1 MDLKEFNR
9 FVDRFSW
16 RTVVAGV
23 FLVAIVLLIAYAGR
37 RSSTSVNRPNG
48 EAADSRATSIVSG
61 GVVMNGSPT
70 FNAPA
75 QVGGQGNTINVNR
88 AAYFDRQAKVSANQ
102 GGKGRYTTRIVIPV
116 KPGGI
121 WEAGTEMRFLFK
133 LDNPCLSWTIDPEQ
147 LAFGGV
153 MANVQT
159 GAETNTD
166 TIALQTTTA
175 PRPGQDIVFEV
186 VSSEPVNIVSAGW
199 EPREP

>member
-9 FVDRFSW
+9 FVERFSW

-23 FLVAIVLLIAYAGR
+23 FLVTLVVLIAYAGR
-37 RSSTSVNRPNG
+37 GPATSGP
-48 EAADSRATSIVSG
+48 TSIVSG
-61 GVVMNGSPT
+61 GVAINGSPT

-75 QVGGQGNTINVNR
+75 QVGGQGNTMNVNR
-88 AAYFDRQAKVSANQ
+88 PAYFDRQAKVSSNEA
-102 GGKGRYTTRIVIPV
+102 GKGGGYTTRIVIPV

-133 LDNPCLSWTIDPEQ
+133 LDRPCLSWTVDPEQ

-153 MANVQT
+153 MGNVRT

-166 TIALQTTTA
+166 TIALQTTAT
-175 PRPGQDIVFEV
+175 PQPGQDIVFEV
-186 VSSEPVNIVSAGW
+186 VSAEPVNIVSAGW